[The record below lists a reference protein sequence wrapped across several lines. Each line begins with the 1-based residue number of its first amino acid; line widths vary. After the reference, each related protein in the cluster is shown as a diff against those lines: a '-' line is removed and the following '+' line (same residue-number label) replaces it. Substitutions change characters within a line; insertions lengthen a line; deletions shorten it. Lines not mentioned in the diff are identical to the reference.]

1 MKAIAAMSR
10 NRVIGAEGK
19 IPWSLSEDMKFFKR
33 TTFGHVVVMGR
44 KTFESL
50 GRLLPGREH
59 WVVSRTADFPGVRM
73 IRDLAEIA
81 EPEDGRELFL
91 IGGGELYQELL
102 PQCSELY
109 LTLVNRE
116 VEGDAFFPAF
126 EDEFDTGEVVL
137 ETPEMTVRRH
147 VRLDRPVVTTPPN

>member
-19 IPWSLSEDMKFFKR
+19 IPWSLPEDMKFFKR
-33 TTFGHVVVMGR
+33 TTLGHVVLMGR

-59 WVVSRTADFPGVRM
+59 WVVSRTADFEGVRM
-73 IRDLAEIA
+73 IRALAEIA

-91 IGGGELYQELL
+91 IGGGELYRELL
-102 PQCSELY
+102 PQCNELY

-116 VEGDAFFPAF
+116 VEGDAFFPPF
-126 EDEFDTGEVVL
+126 ENDFDAGEVVL
-137 ETPEMTVRRH
+137 ETPEMTVRRF
-147 VRLDRPVVTTPPN
+147 VRKAR